1 MDGIYGVIDKV
12 MFNSVQHLQWLDLQ
26 HNYLVTLSDELVKF
40 PNLKS
45 VYLHC
50 NYIWDMKEFTKITN
64 LPVLR
69 SLTVHGNPIDKIPNF
84 RLS

>member
-40 PNLKS
+40 PN
-45 VYLHC
+45 
-50 NYIWDMKEFTKITN
+50 
-64 LPVLR
+64 
-69 SLTVHGNPIDKIPNF
+69 
-84 RLS
+84 